1 MAAGLLASLFG
12 SSLANGL
19 VPGAIAAGA
28 IALFWIP
35 LVQTVE
41 TVEDLLSPVVSRII
55 GSRNPAR
62 VLVAVEIAT
71 LACAVLAVVL
81 ALLGVPP
88 WPLLLAYLLVT
99 SVGPLVIDVA
109 EEMFA
114 GQLAQL
120 DRDAALAFNVQI
132 YVAIGIFSTLIA
144 RPLGAGLAGVPI
156 VTIFALSG
164 LAALVALLLRLWSIR
179 TLRDTN
185 KISAPQIATD
195 DDPDIS
201 PPDQIETQPQVR
213 PRLRTVLSAGGPGSP
228 LISGLGALAAAIPS
242 TFVALWVVA
251 GIANPQAALA
261 AVLVVIGVGSTV
273 GPLIGKRIAA
283 SSYLTGLRI
292 AMLCRIGAL
301 LAILILALASTHQD
315 YARLIVGALLLGVLA
330 AFITATAVL
339 QATARQISLAG
350 RDLSHAV
357 GWSHSLFAAGAL
369 LGSWI
374 GLATAS
380 WRIEATIGAGL
391 VATIACTT
399 VLLASRQQSKGIDPT

>member
-41 TVEDLLSPVVSRII
+41 TVEDLLSPLVSRII
-55 GSRNPAR
+55 SSRNPAR
-62 VLVAVEIAT
+62 VLVAVETGT
-71 LACAVLAVVL
+71 LVCAALAVVL

-144 RPLGAGLAGVPI
+144 RPLGAGLAGAPI
-156 VTIFALSG
+156 VIIFALSG
-164 LAALVALLLRLWSIR
+164 LAALIALILRLWSIR
-179 TLRDTN
+179 TLHDTN
-185 KISAPQIATD
+185 KISWSQIDTD
-195 DDPDIS
+195 DESDIS
-201 PPDQIETQPQVR
+201 PLDQTGAQLQVR
-213 PRLRTVLSAGGPGSP
+213 PRRLTKALSAGGPGSP

-242 TFVALWVVA
+242 TYVALWVVA

-292 AMLCRIGAL
+292 AMLCRTGAL
-301 LAILILALASTHQD
+301 LAIMVLALASAHQG
-315 YARLIVGALLLGVLA
+315 YIRLIVGALLLGVLA

-350 RDLSHAV
+350 RDLSHAI

-369 LGSWI
+369 LGTWI
-374 GLATAS
+374 GLVTAS
-380 WRIEATIGAGL
+380 WRIEATLGAGL
-391 VATIACTT
+391 IATIACAT
-399 VLLASRQQSKGIDPT
+399 VLLASRQQS